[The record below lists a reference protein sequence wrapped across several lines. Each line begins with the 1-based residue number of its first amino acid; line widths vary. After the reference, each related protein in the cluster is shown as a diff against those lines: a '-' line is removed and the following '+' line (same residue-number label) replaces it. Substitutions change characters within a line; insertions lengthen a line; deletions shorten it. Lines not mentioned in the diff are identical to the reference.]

1 MSTAEVPGGSAP
13 VMSGRSLALLAFVG
27 MTLIWGSTWYAI
39 RLQLN
44 GTPPFLSVAL
54 RSLLAAAIMALWI
67 IASRRSFRLDCS
79 LWALVPVQGATLYGI
94 NYLFAYAATQYV
106 VSGVVALLFA
116 VNVLVTLILEP
127 WLLDR
132 RSPARAWWAAAIGL
146 AGLAMVLSPG
156 WQVQDPGNWLLG
168 AGLALGG
175 AITVGAGAVLSSRL
189 MSRGAPLRTLNFYG
203 FVTGAI
209 IAAAASVLGGET
221 WQVELTTSYALSMIY
236 LTVIGSVVAFA
247 LYMKVVQ
254 ELGPV
259 RAGYSSVITPVIALL
274 LSALWEDLRPTLPLL
289 LGVGLILLGNMLI
302 MSSRAGNQ
310 KAS

>member
-1 MSTAEVPGGSAP
+1 MSPRARAV
-13 VMSGRSLALLAFVG
+13 LAFVG

-44 GTPPFLSVAL
+44 GTPPFLSVAI
-54 RSLLAAAIMALWI
+54 RSLLAAAMMAGWI
-67 IASRRSFRLDCS
+67 VLSGRSFRLDRR

-116 VNVLVTLILEP
+116 VNVVVTLLLEP

-132 RSPARAWWAAAIGL
+132 RSPAQAWWAALIGV
-146 AGLAMVLSPG
+146 AGLALVLSPG
-156 WQVQDPGNWLLG
+156 WQVLDPSRWLLG

-175 AITVGAGAVLSSRL
+175 AVTVGTGAVLSSRL
-189 MSRGAPLRTLNFYG
+189 MSGGAPLRTLNFYG

-209 IAAAASVLGGET
+209 IALVASLVSGEA
-221 WQVELTTSYALSMIY
+221 WRVQLDAGYALSMVY
-236 LTVIGSVVAFA
+236 LSVVGSVIAFA

-259 RAGYSSVITPVIALL
+259 RAGYSSVITPVIALIA
-274 LSALWEDLRPTLPLL
+274 SAIWEGLQPTLPLL
-289 LGVGLILLGNMLI
+289 AGVGLILLGNLLI
-302 MSSRAGNQ
+302 MSSRASARVAG
-310 KAS
+310 K